1 MSSQKENKTAKKK
14 LVKSNMLKTSA
25 LDSALV
31 QKVLDDIVNAG
42 GVRLKQGLENPLEP
56 TTATPSS
63 ANPYGPTGRMF
74 PKAPGGADANPL
86 PGEPMPPQTST
97 VKQEQ
102 NPTETRS

>member
-1 MSSQKENKTAKKK
+1 
-14 LVKSNMLKTSA
+14 MLKTSA

-42 GVRLKQGLENPLEP
+42 GVRRKQGLENPPPEP

-63 ANPYGPTGRMF
+63 ANPYGPIDHIF
-74 PKAPGGADANPL
+74 PKIPGGADANPL

-102 NPTETRS
+102 NPSETRTT